1 MLVKGIIIYLL
12 IMNLGVFLLYGVDK
26 WKAKSEQWRVPE
38 KTLLLTA
45 LAGGSLGALL
55 GMEVFH
61 HKTKHW
67 KFRILVPLFLVIHV
81 GILVYC
87 LWKFQTL

>member
-1 MLVKGIIIYLL
+1 MLVKGIIIYLV
-12 IMNLGVFLLYGVDK
+12 IMNIGVFLLYGFDK
-26 WKAKSEQWRVPE
+26 WKAKADRWRVPE
-38 KTLLLTA
+38 KTLLIAA

-67 KFRILVPLFLVIHV
+67 KFRILVPLFLIIHV

-87 LWKFQTL
+87 LWKFEIL